1 MWINFA
7 LAVTGICG
15 VVFISYLVCERE
27 RQAQE
32 EAKKIIEMFERMK
45 GNDERDSL

>member
-15 VVFISYLVCERE
+15 IVVVAYLICERE
-27 RQAQE
+27 RKAQE
-32 EAKKIIEMFERMK
+32 EAKKILEMFERMK
-45 GNDERDSL
+45 EE